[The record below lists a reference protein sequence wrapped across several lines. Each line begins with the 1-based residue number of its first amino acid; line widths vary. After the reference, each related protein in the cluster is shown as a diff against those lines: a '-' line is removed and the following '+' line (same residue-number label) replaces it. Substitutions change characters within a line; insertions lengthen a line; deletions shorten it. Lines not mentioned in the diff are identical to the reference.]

1 MFADF
6 APSTDFST
14 KSATIVVK
22 DRHLLAGTR
31 QNPDPRQNLTSVG
44 SPLSQEERQLLDCG

>member
-22 DRHLLAGTR
+22 DRHLLPVQGKTR
-31 QNPDPRQNLTSVG
+31 PTPESDQCRLA
-44 SPLSQEERQLLDCG
+44 LSQEERQLFDYR

>member
-6 APSTDFST
+6 APSTDFSS

-22 DRHLLAGTR
+22 DRHLLPVQSKTR
-31 QNPDPRQNLTSVG
+31 LSPILTKVG
-44 SPLSQEERQLLDCG
+44 SALSQEERQLLDCC